1 MHNFLEFNQR
11 FRTSRHD
18 INDMIKETDSAQ
30 RYKLKVTVM
39 QIKENFTK

>member
-1 MHNFLEFNQR
+1 MQNLLEFNQR

-18 INDMIKETDSAQ
+18 ITDMIKETDSAQ
-30 RYKLKVTVM
+30 RYKLKVTVT